1 MVKKRGKNSEESKEK
16 WKTGIKDRRERG
28 RRGREMVKRMK
39 QVWKRRR
46 VNFRKSG
53 SLRREEREEEGKGE
67 ENEEGVK
74 GDGEKG
80 GRGT

>member
-1 MVKKRGKNSEESKEK
+1 
-16 WKTGIKDRRERG
+16 
-28 RRGREMVKRMK
+28 MVKRMK

-67 ENEEGVK
+67 EKEEGVK